1 MNAKGFSWKKF
12 WSDMGNR
19 KFIFLL
25 AVGLILAMLVFPAS
39 SSEEGIRE
47 TETQPAVQ
55 DAQSAQSYAA
65 ELENRLEEV
74 LSTIEGAGRVEVMVT
89 ISASSEQ
96 VLQNDLSR
104 QESVTRETDAQG
116 GVRDNYE
123 ISEDSQTVLYGEGN
137 GEPYVVKELMPQ
149 VEGVVVSCEGGDRA
163 SIQAEISAAVQ
174 ALFDIPT
181 HKIKVCKMASQP

>member
-1 MNAKGFSWKKF
+1 MNTKGFSWKKF
-12 WSDMGNR
+12 WSDLGNR

-25 AVGLILAMLVFPAS
+25 AAGLILAMIVFPS
-39 SSEEGIRE
+39 GPVQEGAEE
-47 TETQPAVQ
+47 TEAQPAVQ
-55 DAQSAQSYAA
+55 DAQSAQSYAD
-65 ELENRLEEV
+65 ELERRLEKV

-116 GVRDNYE
+116 GVRNNYE

>member
-96 VLQNDLSR
+96 VLDVYKRQGNTRSGGDGRNDGISGNRKQRGGKCTDENERRSGR
-104 QESVTRETDAQG
+104 QH
-116 GVRDNYE
+116 
-123 ISEDSQTVLYGEGN
+123 LYGDP
-137 GEPYVVKELMPQ
+137 GE
-149 VEGVVVSCEGGDRA
+149 
-163 SIQAEISAAVQ
+163 
-174 ALFDIPT
+174 
-181 HKIKVCKMASQP
+181 